1 MNKVPFT
8 WEEYADS
15 MSRLYR
21 RIKEDGVKIDR
32 VFGISRG
39 GVKPAEYFAAML
51 NKGLTVLYPAAAAAQ
66 PIKQE
71 VKGQALLVD
80 EICDSGSTFLEVL
93 EALRA
98 CNDDPHIITLSIHRR
113 YSSLYTPD
121 YYDIL
126 IPNDDCWIVYPWE
139 QQG

>member
-15 MSRLYR
+15 MARLYR
-21 RIKEDGVKIDR
+21 RVKEDGVKIDR

-51 NKGLTVLYPAAAAAQ
+51 SKELTILYPGAAAQ

-80 EICDSGSTFLEVL
+80 EICDSGATFLRVL
-93 EALRA
+93 GSLLD
-98 CNDDPHIITLSIHRR
+98 CNDDPHITTLSIHRR
-113 YSSLYTPD
+113 HSSIYTPD

-139 QQG
+139 NKE